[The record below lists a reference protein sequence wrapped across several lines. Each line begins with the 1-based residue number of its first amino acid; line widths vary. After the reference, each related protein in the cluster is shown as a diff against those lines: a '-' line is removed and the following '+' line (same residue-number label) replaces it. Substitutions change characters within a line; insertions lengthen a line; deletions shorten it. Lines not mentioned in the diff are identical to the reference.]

1 MSTMDRDPDD
11 PAHAPVRAAIAET
24 GAGLQPKPGW
34 ELKVWER
41 IDAEPRSMAGGQARS
56 RRAVWFVGGGVLAAA
71 AIALII
77 WRGGGG
83 RREAGGNEVVADA
96 RLEIRH
102 SATVVRGTA
111 AAPGDTAVVHYA
123 ARGAVVWIYRGESTL
138 VLACDSAHV
147 APPACTRDGD
157 GVSVEVVLDRPGTYH
172 VLTAVGTL
180 AAPASVDDA
189 RAMLTTAGVRFHH
202 DELDVR

>member
-1 MSTMDRDPDD
+1 M
-11 PAHAPVRAAIAET
+11 AET

-34 ELKVWER
+34 ESKVWER
-41 IDAEPRSMAGGQARS
+41 IDAEATSMSGGNARS

-71 AIALII
+71 AVALVV
-77 WRGGGG
+77 WRGAG
-83 RREAGGNEVVADA
+83 RGRERDVVADA
-96 RLEIRH
+96 SLEIRH
-102 SATVVRGTA
+102 SATVVRGTS
-111 AAPGDTAVVHYA
+111 AAPGDTAIVHYA
-123 ARGAVVWIYRGESTL
+123 ARGAVVWVYRGESML
-138 VLACDSAHV
+138 VLACDGAHV
-147 APPACTRDGD
+147 APPACTRDHA

-189 RAMLTTAGVRFHH
+189 RAMLTTAGVRFRH

>member
-11 PAHAPVRAAIAET
+11 PAHAPVRAALAET

-34 ELKVWER
+34 ESKVWER

-56 RRAVWFVGGGVLAAA
+56 RRAAWYVGGGVLAAA
-71 AIALII
+71 AIALLV
-77 WRGGGG
+77 WRGSGG
-83 RREAGGNEVVADA
+83 RPGSIDRDVVADA
-96 RLEIRH
+96 SLEIRH
-102 SATVVRGTA
+102 SATVVRGTS

-123 ARGAVVWIYRGESTL
+123 ARGAVVWVYRGESTL
-138 VLACDSAHV
+138 VLACDASHV
-147 APPACTRDGD
+147 AAPACTRDRD

-172 VLTAVGTL
+172 VLTAVGSL
-180 AAPASVDDA
+180 VAPASVDDA

>member
-1 MSTMDRDPDD
+1 MSTLDRDPDD

-24 GAGLQPKPGW
+24 GGGLQPKPGW
-34 ELKVWER
+34 ESKVWDR
-41 IDAEPRSMAGGQARS
+41 IDAEAKSMAGGQARS
-56 RRAVWFVGGGVLAAA
+56 RRAVWLVGGGVLAAA
-71 AIALII
+71 AIALVV

-83 RREAGGNEVVADA
+83 RRERDVVADA
-96 RLEIRH
+96 SLEIRR

-123 ARGAVVWIYRGESTL
+123 ARGAVVWVYRGESTL
-138 VLACDSAHV
+138 VLACDATKV
-147 APPACTRDGD
+147 AAPACARDGA

-180 AAPASVDDA
+180 VAPASVDDA
-189 RAMLTTAGVRFHH
+189 RAMLTTAGVRFRH